1 MTGYTS
7 HRFAVALH
15 GSREHNGLSKYEMK
29 TESQLEDT
37 IDISPILKNNSSG
50 RDHSV
55 GHALSEVFTY

>member
-1 MTGYTS
+1 MIGYTS
-7 HRFAVALH
+7 HGLAVALH

-29 TESQLEDT
+29 TESQLEGT
-37 IDISPILKNNSSG
+37 IDINPILKSNSSG